1 MNEVIIL
8 AGGFGTRL
16 QSVVKDLPKCLVE
29 INGKPFLSHLI
40 DFLLNQN
47 FTKFIFAIGY
57 KSDLVEEFVI
67 QNYGNLEYSFS
78 VETEPLG
85 TGGAIK
91 KALKTVKSNDVL
103 VVNGDTFF
111 NVNLAELFE
120 FHLIKN
126 AHVSIGLFKVE
137 ENTRYGYVELSID
150 GRIHDFHEK
159 KLSKDVLIS
168 GGYYVIN
175 VLTINTLFEQF
186 PNHFSLEKDFF
197 ELKLKEVN
205 IFGKLLVGNFID
217 IGIPED
223 LYLANKILI

>member
-91 KALKTVKSNDVL
+91 KAFTPAL
-103 VVNGDTFF
+103 
-111 NVNLAELFE
+111 
-120 FHLIKN
+120 
-126 AHVSIGLFKVE
+126 
-137 ENTRYGYVELSID
+137 
-150 GRIHDFHEK
+150 
-159 KLSKDVLIS
+159 
-168 GGYYVIN
+168 
-175 VLTINTLFEQF
+175 
-186 PNHFSLEKDFF
+186 P
-197 ELKLKEVN
+197 
-205 IFGKLLVGNFID
+205 
-217 IGIPED
+217 
-223 LYLANKILI
+223 